1 MTIREVIDRVLAYH
15 PQFPADYEGCDDF
28 KCGYPEDECTGIVSA
43 LVPTVDVI
51 RKTIDA
57 GANLLLVHEP
67 TFYSTMDYPDW
78 RAGFDNQVYEEKREL
93 LDKHRI
99 TIWRDH
105 DHMHAHKPDR
115 IFTGVIH

>member
-78 RAGFDNQVYEEKREL
+78 RAGFDRYMRKNGNCWINTESPYGATTTTCM
-93 LDKHRI
+93 RI
-99 TIWRDH
+99 S
-105 DHMHAHKPDR
+105 R
-115 IFTGVIH
+115 IGSLPV

>member
-57 GANLLLVHEP
+57 GANLLLFGHTHEALETYDDGLYILNP
-67 TFYSTMDYPDW
+67 GSCSGF
-78 RAGFDNQVYEEKREL
+78 RATCGLVDISPAGILTNVL
-93 LDKHRI
+93 HI
-99 TIWRDH
+99 N
-105 DHMHAHKPDR
+105 
-115 IFTGVIH
+115 